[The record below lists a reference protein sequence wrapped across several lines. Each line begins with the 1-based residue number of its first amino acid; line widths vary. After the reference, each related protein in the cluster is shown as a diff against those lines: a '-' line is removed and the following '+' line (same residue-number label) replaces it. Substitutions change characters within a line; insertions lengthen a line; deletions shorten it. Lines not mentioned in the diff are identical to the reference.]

1 MESKVQFPD
10 ASDQSVVIGQCLY
23 FGCHRE
29 AGHFL
34 WAENGHRAS
43 TDAEKK
49 LPFRYGILDAGLLP
63 PYQPQIEGQATIV
76 HFPSWTIVSFWDRS
90 VDKRGGCNS
99 AFVIPAVVSFDDA
112 ITIAKQ
118 RFPWVWSRFT
128 FEVCL
133 SR

>member
-1 MESKVQFPD
+1 MSALD
-10 ASDQSVVIGQCLY
+10 HAGVIGQCLY

-29 AGHFL
+29 SGHFL
-34 WAENGHRAS
+34 WSENGHRAS
-43 TDAEKK
+43 RDAEKK
-49 LPFRYGILDAGLLP
+49 LPFRYCILDGGLLP
-63 PYQPQIEGQATIV
+63 HYENEVEGKATIV
-76 HFPSWTIVSFWDRS
+76 HWPKWTVVSFWDRS

-99 AFVIPAVVSFDDA
+99 AFVIPAVLSFDEA
-112 ITIAKQ
+112 IAVAKE